1 MKKYP
6 DYTQQALN
14 IERHTEKD
22 PKRFTL
28 YTDISKNILFF
39 YDEER
44 EKLKMQKPEFP
55 ENIPLETRKAF
66 AQEYAENFDLSWDV
80 LTWFDQLKETWK
92 KYGFAGNNAEFKQW
106 GFIWKVWDL
115 AMFLRI
121 QLCWAK
127 QTPDLFSV
135 MKVMGRE
142 RVVSRLTDI

>member
-1 MKKYP
+1 MLSTAELYAQGLGRAEKYNPELADLMKKYP

-44 EKLKMQKPEFP
+44 ENLKTQKPDFP

-66 AQEYAENFDLSWDV
+66 AQEYAENFDLS
-80 LTWFDQLKETWK
+80 
-92 KYGFAGNNAEFKQW
+92 
-106 GFIWKVWDL
+106 
-115 AMFLRI
+115 
-121 QLCWAK
+121 
-127 QTPDLFSV
+127 
-135 MKVMGRE
+135 
-142 RVVSRLTDI
+142 